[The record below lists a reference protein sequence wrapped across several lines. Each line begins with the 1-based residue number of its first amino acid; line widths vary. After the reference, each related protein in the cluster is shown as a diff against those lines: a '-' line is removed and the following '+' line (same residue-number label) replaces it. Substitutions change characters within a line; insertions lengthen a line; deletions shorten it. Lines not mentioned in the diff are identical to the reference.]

1 MMRSTQ
7 AALHSFFLAIVMV
20 KSIQVAAAEDG
31 REEHHIKVGPP
42 ASLMRDRSHIQ
53 DIQHIREHLDGIID
67 IEGIPENEMTEKQL
81 QLHYFKLHDYDH
93 NNRLDGLELLNA
105 MTHYHHD
112 GAPNAEPLKEDDL
125 MNLIDPILRD
135 DDKNQDGYID
145 YPEYAATQSL

>member
-1 MMRSTQ
+1 MMNFHQ
-7 AALHSFFLAIVMV
+7 ASLHGLCLAISMVMLFQPV
-20 KSIQVAAAEDG
+20 FTE
-31 REEHHIKVGPP
+31 EEHHIKVGPP
-42 ASLMRDRSHIQ
+42 ASLIRDRTHIQ
-53 DIQHIREHLDGIID
+53 DRDHIREHLDGIID
-67 IEGIPENEMTEKQL
+67 IDGIPESEMTEKQL

-135 DDKNQDGYID
+135 DDKNKDGYID
-145 YPEYAATQSL
+145 YVEYAATQS